1 MLVQISQIFEIIL
14 KLLRISLKHQF
25 NQFEVKLFA
34 NESDII
40 LCDDPYPADFSSES
54 YPALLFNVS
63 LMNLIG
69 NNPTTIITHDIMTTG
84 LILALVT
91 APTINGVM
99 KLPN

>member
-1 MLVQISQIFEIIL
+1 MSVQISQIYEIIL
-14 KLLRISLKHQF
+14 KLLRISLQPQF

-40 LCDDPYPADFSSES
+40 LCDDPYPADVSSES